1 MANSGSFVK
10 GEKRPNQGKRGPNK
24 ATLEFRQV
32 VHKLLEDNAGNF
44 QRWLTQV
51 AEGDGEAKPNPGK
64 ALDIIAGL
72 AEYVA
77 PKLARTEVTGADGGA
92 IEVENTLD
100 VSNLPT
106 EVLTAIMAAKDASK
120 PE

>member
-1 MANSGSFVK
+1 MAK
-10 GEKRPNQGKRGPNK
+10 GIKTGGRQAGTPNK
-24 ATLEFRQV
+24 ATSEFRSV
-32 VHKLLEDNAGNF
+32 INKLLEDNAGNF

-51 AEGDGEAKPNPGK
+51 AEGDGSEHCKPNPGK

-77 PKLARTEVTGADGGA
+77 PKLARTEVTGADGGPL
-92 IEVENTLD
+92 EVENTLD

-106 EVLTAIMAAKDASK
+106 DVLTAIMAARDAAK
-120 PE
+120 RD